1 MNEWWQSRQARERR
15 TLAIG
20 AAIVAAMVYYFL
32 LWQPAHQGIQAKE
45 QRLAQL
51 RNDVAWME
59 QAGARYQ
66 KLADRGDTA
75 SSGAGNEA
83 LYALADRTARE
94 AGLGDAIQGVTPEQ
108 DNRVRV
114 NLSGVGFDAMVQWLA
129 TLRRDFQVR
138 TATASVE
145 RIAEPG
151 QVNARLVLSRGQQ

>member
-1 MNEWWQSRQARERR
+1 MDWGAEAERR
-15 TLAIG
+15 LTEI
-20 AAIVAAMVYYFL
+20 AACSEATEGVTRLPFTPEHAA
-32 LWQPAHQGIQAKE
+32 A
-45 QRLAQL
+45 
-51 RNDVAWME
+51 NDLIRAWME

-138 TATASVE
+138 TATASFE